1 MYTLQT
7 PLAVV
12 IGVGPVLA
20 QQFAEAG
27 YHTVGELL
35 TVLPLRYEDRSKR
48 KTLSELEPGEMVT
61 VQATVT
67 SVSSFRKG
75 PKLIITAAITD
86 DTGKAKCMWFNASYL
101 LKTLKKGEQFSFSGK
116 VGEKKTLT
124 QPVVE
129 RIAADSIH
137 TDRIVPFYTTT
148 LGIKIGTLR
157 RLFKHILDR
166 LEPIAEPLPA
176 EHASSLVQLSQVFTT
191 LHFPED
197 ETLIEK
203 ARERLALE
211 ELLHLIQYSRQLKA
225 EWKENKKSPSV
236 TADSTVRPQI
246 DFTLTNAQL
255 RCIEEIMVDLG
266 ERFPMNRLLI
276 GDVGAGKTLVAGT
289 AMAHTVAT
297 GHSAILVCPTRI
309 LAEQHAQTLRQV
321 FPDLPLTLLTSET
334 KTAELESLDPAQ
346 PRAYVGT
353 HAVLNHL
360 LRVKPGL
367 IVYDEQHRFGV
378 RHRTLPTEL
387 SLSPHLLTL
396 TATPIPRTLS
406 LTIFSHL
413 NLSTLD
419 ELPAN
424 RLPTKTWLV
433 TKAKQKAAWEWLEK
447 ELGTDGQVLVICP
460 FVHES
465 DHEGFEH
472 IASIESMLPVLQAA
486 LPPKLRTKLGVLHGQ
501 LPKPEQQKVIQQM
514 RDHELQVLL
523 TTPIVEVGVDLPA
536 AQAIII
542 LNPERFGL
550 ASLHQLRGRVG
561 RAGQQG
567 YCLLFVDRM
576 NPNTRERLQL
586 FTQERNGLKLA
597 EYDLEHRGAGDIF
610 GRAQH
615 GLNTL
620 RFGTWT
626 DVQLIQRAQTLF
638 GQITI
643 TQPLYTS
650 PISFLFAHESTAS
663 ETIGNN

>member
-1 MYTLQT
+1 M
-7 PLAVV
+7 
-12 IGVGPVLA
+12 GPVLA
-20 QQFAEAG
+20 QQFADAG
-27 YHTVGELL
+27 YSTVGELL

-48 KTLSELEPGEMVT
+48 KTLGELEPGETVT

-75 PKLIITAAITD
+75 PRLIITASIAD
-86 DTGKAKCMWFNASYL
+86 DSGKAKAMWFNASYL

-116 VGEKKTLT
+116 VGEKKTLM

-166 LEPIAEPLPA
+166 LEPIAEPLPPA
-176 EHASSLVQLSQVFTT
+176 NKTEAPPFQLGQVFTT
-191 LHFPED
+191 LHFPDD
-197 ETLIEK
+197 EMLIEK

-211 ELLHLIQYSRQLKA
+211 ELLHLIQYSRHLKT
-225 EWKENKKSPSV
+225 EWKNNKKSPSV
-236 TADSTVRPQI
+236 AHRSDVQPQI
-246 DFTLTNAQL
+246 DFALTNAQL
-255 RCIEEIMVDLG
+255 RCIAEIMEDIG
-266 ERFPMNRLLI
+266 QEFPMNRLLI

-289 AMAHTVAT
+289 AMAHTIAA

-321 FPDLPLTLLTSET
+321 FPNLPLTLLTSET
-334 KTAELESLDPAQ
+334 KAAELESLDSTE

-387 SLSPHLLTL
+387 SPSPHLLTL

-433 TKAKQKAAWEWLEK
+433 TKAKQPAAWEWLDQ
-447 ELGTDGQVLVICP
+447 ELGETGQVLVICP

-472 IASIESMLPVLQAA
+472 IASIESMLPVLQAS
-486 LPPKLRTKLGVLHGQ
+486 LPPRLKKKLGVLHGQ
-501 LPKPEQQKVIQQM
+501 LPKAEQQKVIQQM

-567 YCLLFVDRM
+567 YCLLFTDRM
-576 NPNTRERLQL
+576 SPQTRERLQL

-626 DVQLIQRAQTLF
+626 DVQLIQHAQVLF
-638 GQITI
+638 AQITS
-643 TQPLYTS
+643 TQTQYTS
-650 PISFLFAHESTAS
+650 PLSFLFAHEPAS
-663 ETIGNN
+663 GETIGNN